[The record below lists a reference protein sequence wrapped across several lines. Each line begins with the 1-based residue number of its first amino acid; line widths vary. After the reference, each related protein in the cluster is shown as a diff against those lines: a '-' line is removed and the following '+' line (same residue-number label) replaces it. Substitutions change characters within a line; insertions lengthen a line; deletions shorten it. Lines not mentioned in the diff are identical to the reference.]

1 MAFEPLD
8 WEITRSTGNIRYI
21 GADHDGTAG
30 SNGRTTPT
38 YATVIEFHRAL
49 QDFADDASSSGDDQ
63 LDITDDNPS
72 DRSTDNIITL
82 LGSYNIDDAASEH
95 LYDGSII
102 QSSGDVIYDGIVNF
116 GNAPTIQVVQNGL
129 VIADDWWN
137 NDTQGNSLGLNSDPA
152 GGISHRFMVKV
163 RTGGGDTDGRRLLG
177 LSRDY
182 GFTYAEFA
190 ISATSRG
197 NNVLALS
204 RSTDLNNATASGTV
218 AGYDSSALTEGYV
231 ALDVDNNG
239 ADENYYIQWD
249 LGSRTAINDLYE
261 KVKYITRDGTAETLF
276 GLNGLLFRGVTHEL
290 SLSGTNSGTFNAFEP
305 VSWSSGTGQMLA
317 IDNTQASSATKMY
330 IQLLT
335 GSAPAGSTLITGQN
349 SSATATTSGTAT
361 ERTVESTSA
370 PGLGVSTGSA
380 IIGAY
385 GVGVTPGDLG
395 PNDKVFDLTNT
406 QITPP
411 NNVTFTVSG
420 LITGEDRVL
429 VGPSSGGTTLNTAQL
444 TSATAVSAGTVP
456 STFTVSTTIP
466 SDTPSAGKIRVE
478 DDSGFYVLV
487 EYTGFSGSDF
497 TGCTGSFTN
506 ASASGK
512 NVFISYIDEDADA
525 IAIAATALSASTQ
538 YVIETVG
545 TTDFTLIGAASNTVG
560 VVFTATGAGTGT
572 GTAKPYVTT
581 ATFTAVYNADR
592 DLVVKVRDGGT
603 SPIKEFITGATLGT
617 NGGSVAA
624 IRTSDA

>member
-21 GADHDGTAG
+21 GADHDGTVG

-182 GFTYAEFA
+182 GFTFAEFA

-239 ADENYYIQWD
+239 TDENYYIQWD

-305 VSWSSGTGQMLA
+305 VRWSSGTVQMLA
-317 IDNTQASSATKMY
+317 IDNTQASYATKMY
-330 IQLLT
+330 IKLLT
-335 GSAPAGSTLITGQN
+335 G
-349 SSATATTSGTAT
+349 
-361 ERTVESTSA
+361 
-370 PGLGVSTGSA
+370 
-380 IIGAY
+380 
-385 GVGVTPGDLG
+385 
-395 PNDKVFDLTNT
+395 
-406 QITPP
+406 
-411 NNVTFTVSG
+411 
-420 LITGEDRVL
+420 
-429 VGPSSGGTTLNTAQL
+429 
-444 TSATAVSAGTVP
+444 
-456 STFTVSTTIP
+456 
-466 SDTPSAGKIRVE
+466 
-478 DDSGFYVLV
+478 
-487 EYTGFSGSDF
+487 
-497 TGCTGSFTN
+497 
-506 ASASGK
+506 
-512 NVFISYIDEDADA
+512 
-525 IAIAATALSASTQ
+525 
-538 YVIETVG
+538 
-545 TTDFTLIGAASNTVG
+545 
-560 VVFTATGAGTGT
+560 
-572 GTAKPYVTT
+572 
-581 ATFTAVYNADR
+581 
-592 DLVVKVRDGGT
+592 
-603 SPIKEFITGATLGT
+603 
-617 NGGSVAA
+617 
-624 IRTSDA
+624 